1 MKQTPFEANHRPAW
15 VAFERFLDRSG
26 AKAGALHGFAP
37 AEMPARYRRLC
48 QNLALAVDRQY
59 SPELVDALNRLVL
72 RGYHLLYANR
82 GRQSQRVIEFFLS
95 GFPSLVRS
103 EWRLVSIAALL
114 FFGPLLLLI
123 AVLQTYPEFVHY
135 LLGPR
140 EIADFH
146 EMYQPSSRSLG
157 MREADSNVLMFGYYI
172 WNNVRIG
179 FQTLAGGILAG
190 IGTVWFLVSNGVVI
204 GAAAGYVTQVGHGQ
218 QFWSFVSGH
227 SALELTAIVL
237 SGAAGMRLGL
247 AVISPGRLS
256 RKRALVLAAKPAVMM
271 MYGAAAMF
279 TAAAFVE
286 AFWSP
291 LTLPFG
297 VKIAAGLAAWAAVFA
312 WLALAGRI
320 RAAV

>member
-1 MKQTPFEANHRPAW
+1 MKQTPFESSHRPAW
-15 VAFERFLDRSG
+15 AAFERFLDRSG
-26 AKAGALHGFAP
+26 EKAGESQGFAP

-48 QNLALAVDRQY
+48 QNLALAADRHY
-59 SPELVDALNRLVL
+59 SPELVDLLNRLAL
-72 RGYHLLYANR
+72 RGHHLLYANR
-82 GRQSQRVIEFFLS
+82 GRQSQRVVEFFLS
-95 GFPSLVRS
+95 GFPSLVRA
-103 EWRLVSIAALL
+103 EWRLVGAAALL

-123 AVLQTYPEFVHY
+123 VVLQISPEFVHY

-140 EIADFH
+140 EIADFQ
-146 EMYQPSSRSLG
+146 EMYQPASPRLG

-179 FQTLAGGILAG
+179 FQTFAGGILAG
-190 IGTVWFLVSNGVVI
+190 IGSVWFLVSNGVVI
-204 GAAAGYVTQVGHGQ
+204 GAVAGHVTQAGHGP

-227 SALELTAIVL
+227 SAFELMAIVL

-247 AVISPGRLS
+247 AVISPGRLT
-256 RKRALVLAAKPAVMM
+256 RKQALVLAAKPAVMM

-297 VKIAAGLAAWAAVFA
+297 IKIAAGLVAWAAVAGWF
-312 WLALAGRI
+312 ALAGRR
-320 RAAV
+320 RAAF